1 MKLAE
6 MQHIFGRMGIVL
18 VCLIFGTPIM
28 RAQESR
34 QQLAAPPPMK
44 AIARE
49 ERSQIDEAKDA
60 KARVHTAILLAEEH
74 LTKAEAQTSQHNYE
88 AASAELGK
96 YWALIEDELSFLA
109 PMSHESNKT
118 RDLYKRLELALRAH
132 GPRLTS
138 MRRTTPLEYAVWIKE
153 VEDFARKSRTDA
165 LNSFYGHT
173 VVREGQQKPVNER
186 PSNKQSKDGS
196 IVPKTKQQ

>member
-6 MQHIFGRMGIVL
+6 MQHIVERTGIVL
-18 VCLIFGTPIM
+18 VCLIFHAPIM

-49 ERSQIDEAKDA
+49 ERNQIDEAKDA
-60 KARVHTAILLAEEH
+60 KARVRTAIDLAEEH
-74 LTKAEAQTSQHNYE
+74 LTKAEAHTSQHEYE
-88 AASAELGK
+88 AASSELGK
-96 YWALIEDELSFLA
+96 YWALIEEDLSFLT
-109 PMSHESNKT
+109 PMSHDSNKT

-138 MRRTTPLEYAVWIKE
+138 MRRTTPIEYAVWIKE

-173 VVREGQQKPVNER
+173 VVHDGQQKPVNER

-196 IVPKTKQQ
+196 IVPGTKQQ

>member
-1 MKLAE
+1 MKFAE
-6 MQHIFGRMGIVL
+6 MQHIVERMGVVL
-18 VCLIFGTPIM
+18 VCLIFYSPTM

-34 QQLAAPPPMK
+34 QQLTAPPPMK

-60 KARVHTAILLAEEH
+60 KARVRTAIDLAEEH
-74 LTKAEAQTSQHNYE
+74 LIKAEAHTSQHEYE

-96 YWALIEDELSFLA
+96 YWALIEDDLSFLT
-109 PMSHESNKT
+109 PMSHDSNKT

-173 VVREGQQKPVNER
+173 VVRDGQQKPVNER
-186 PSNKQSKDGS
+186 PSEQSKDGS

>member
-1 MKLAE
+1 MKLVE
-6 MQHIFGRMGIVL
+6 MQQIFERLGIVL
-18 VCLIFGTPIM
+18 VCLIFYSPIM
-28 RAQESR
+28 RAQDSQ

-60 KARVHTAILLAEEH
+60 KARVRTSILLAEEH
-74 LTKAEAQTSQHNYE
+74 LTKAETHTSRHDYE

-96 YWALIEDELSFLA
+96 YWALIEDDLSYLT

-173 VVREGQQKPVNER
+173 VVRDGQQKPVNER
-186 PSNKQSKDGS
+186 PSGKQSKDGS
-196 IVPKTKQQ
+196 IVPKTKRQ

>member
-1 MKLAE
+1 MRHAE
-6 MQHIFGRMGIVL
+6 MQHVFERMGIVL
-18 VCLIFGTPIM
+18 VCLIFCTPIF
-28 RAQESR
+28 RAQDSR

-49 ERSQIDEAKDA
+49 ERSQIDEEKDA
-60 KARVHTAILLAEEH
+60 KARVRTAIVLAEEH
-74 LTKAEAQTSQHNYE
+74 LTKAETHTSQHDYE
-88 AASAELGK
+88 AASEELGK
-96 YWALIEDELSFLA
+96 YWALIEDDLSFLA

-118 RDLYKRLELALRAH
+118 RDLYKRLELALRAQ

-186 PSNKQSKDGS
+186 PADKQPKDGS
-196 IVPKTKQQ
+196 SVPKTKRQ

>member
-6 MQHIFGRMGIVL
+6 MQHIVQRLGIVL
-18 VCLIFGTPIM
+18 VCLIFYNPTMG
-28 RAQESR
+28 AQEPR

-44 AIARE
+44 AIARD
-49 ERSQIDEAKDA
+49 ERSQIEEAKDA
-60 KARVHTAILLAEEH
+60 KARVRTAIDLAEGH
-74 LTKAEAQTSQHNYE
+74 LSKAEAHTSQHEYE

-96 YWALIEDELSFLA
+96 YWALIEDDLSFLT
-109 PMSHESNKT
+109 PMSNDNNKT

-138 MRRTTPLEYAVWIKE
+138 MRRTTPIEYAVWIKE

-173 VVREGQQKPVNER
+173 VVRDGQQKPVNEK
-186 PSNKQSKDGS
+186 PSDKQSKDGA